1 MQKEVWV
8 VINETSNQLV
18 GIFTT
23 RDLAIEASS
32 HVITATNDECMV
44 DIRVME
50 LNKIQ
55 IK

>member
-18 GIFTT
+18 GVFTT

-32 HVITATNDECMV
+32 YVIAATKDECMV
-44 DIRVME
+44 DMRVIE
-50 LNKIQ
+50 LNKKQ

>member
-18 GIFTT
+18 GVFTT

-32 HVITATNDECMV
+32 HVMAATKDECMV
-44 DIRVME
+44 DMRVIE
-50 LNKIQ
+50 LNKKQ